1 MKIAFTSKGQDLESQ
16 IDARFGRTDYIIC
29 LNEDDDSLAVVDNTD
44 VQNEAHGAGPK
55 TSKRLFETGAEVL
68 ITGNGPG
75 GNAAEVLKSSGIK
88 IYVGA
93 EGMTAASA
101 LEKYKNGGLKE
112 FAL

>member
-1 MKIAFTSKGQDLESQ
+1 MKIAFTTKGTDLDSQ
-16 IDARFGRTDYIIC
+16 IDARFGRTDYLLC
-29 LNEDDDSLAVVDNTD
+29 LDEEDNSISLVDNTD
-44 VQNEAHGAGPK
+44 VQNEAHGAGPR
-55 TSKRLFETGAEVL
+55 TTKRLFDTGSEIL

-93 EGMTAASA
+93 EGLSVKDA
-101 LEKYKNGGLKE
+101 LEKYKSGELKE